1 MKYDE
6 FIAQVQQRARLNSHE
21 EAQRAT
27 QATLATLGERITG
40 TEANDL
46 ASQLPPEM
54 AQYLE
59 KAPDETGQSF
69 ALDEFFWRISQRE
82 GVDLNEST
90 YHARVVAAL
99 LGEVVTRGE
108 IENVQAQLPSD
119 FAKLF
124 DVPNE
129 GVLPDV
135 PELPESVE

>member
-1 MKYDE
+1 
-6 FIAQVQQRARLNSHE
+6 
-21 EAQRAT
+21 
-27 QATLATLGERITG
+27 
-40 TEANDL
+40 
-46 ASQLPPEM
+46 M